1 MSSKIACTSMQGDT
15 LPFKK
20 VRQMLKQSQINP
32 PKKIKLNLKPAVHMQ
47 HRSIVRDQECVT
59 PDKICVADENSL
71 NKSYKC
77 TFCEKQFASANSMY
91 RHRKNYCHKRGK
103 CTDNLDITKDDSRT
117 TMVVISDKT
126 SDQTSDKTSDKT
138 SLRVIKLEEKIHKLE
153 KRLEEK
159 VQSDEKD
166 QLLTEALTKIQQIG
180 TQNNSVTINQTV
192 NVYLDQNSLNLYDKK
207 KQLYGARCAMDF
219 LQNTM
224 KNAKPNNKLNWLV
237 DPDILGKSASP
248 LVKSSNGQYIV
259 SVSPTQTQTCD
270 LTQVN
275 KITNNIMANSVFK
288 AINDVITPL
297 SDQFENED
305 ENERSQ
311 GDDDYFGPAYETPF
325 GDGIYHHL
333 DHYKNVIPL
342 EKNLNYV
349 SRKTSN

>member
-1 MSSKIACTSMQGDT
+1 
-15 LPFKK
+15 
-20 VRQMLKQSQINP
+20 
-32 PKKIKLNLKPAVHMQ
+32 
-47 HRSIVRDQECVT
+47 
-59 PDKICVADENSL
+59 
-71 NKSYKC
+71 
-77 TFCEKQFASANSMY
+77 
-91 RHRKNYCHKRGK
+91 
-103 CTDNLDITKDDSRT
+103 
-117 TMVVISDKT
+117 
-126 SDQTSDKTSDKT
+126 
-138 SLRVIKLEEKIHKLE
+138 
-153 KRLEEK
+153 
-159 VQSDEKD
+159 
-166 QLLTEALTKIQQIG
+166 
-180 TQNNSVTINQTV
+180 
-192 NVYLDQNSLNLYDKK
+192 
-207 KQLYGARCAMDF
+207 MDF

-305 ENERSQ
+305 ENDRSQ